1 VPFYNE
7 SRPAGL
13 EMRPDNA
20 ATHLILDSWKRC
32 CAGTYPSC
40 QRGCAATLRVRQDE
54 RRATASRSSNCKAC
68 ATLSQDDRS
77 PRFIIKEVLWE
88 SAIASPGCA
97 GPTPQ
102 QRTSSSALL
111 LEIRGCF
118 AGVSTPR
125 QRAKCFQAKGAEIFY
140 AKRVRKWKHS
150 GFDR

>member
-1 VPFYNE
+1 
-7 SRPAGL
+7 
-13 EMRPDNA
+13 MRPDNA
-20 ATHLILDSWKRC
+20 AT
-32 CAGTYPSC
+32 
-40 QRGCAATLRVRQDE
+40 
-54 RRATASRSSNCKAC
+54 
-68 ATLSQDDRS
+68 LSQDDRR

-125 QRAKCFQAKGAEIFY
+125 QRAKCFQAKGAEISSTQGKKVEAF
-140 AKRVRKWKHS
+140 RL
-150 GFDR
+150 